1 MSVDSFKATAEQV
14 VSQTAELTVSKV
26 SAKAQAGGSARRGD
40 FSASSWSPHAAQR
53 LLQEHPRGAA
63 QGALSDRRLLWEG
76 LGGLGGTWPA

>member
-40 FSASSWSPHAAQR
+40 FS
-53 LLQEHPRGAA
+53 
-63 QGALSDRRLLWEG
+63 
-76 LGGLGGTWPA
+76 